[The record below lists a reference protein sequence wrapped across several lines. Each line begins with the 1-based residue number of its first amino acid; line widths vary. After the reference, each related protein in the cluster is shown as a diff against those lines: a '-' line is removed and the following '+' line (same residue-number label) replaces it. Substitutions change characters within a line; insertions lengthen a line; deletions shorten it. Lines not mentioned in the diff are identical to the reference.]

1 MQEKPNRRS
10 NQERT
15 DATRAALVIAA
26 RRLFVKKSFA
36 ETSTTEIV
44 AAAEV
49 TRGALYH
56 HFEDKRALFHA
67 VVEQEAAA
75 VAAEIDAAAPA
86 TEPVREALV
95 KGGEA
100 FLQAMARDG
109 RTRLL
114 LIDGPAVLGRAAM
127 DEIDNRNAAQT
138 LREGL
143 AVAIDK
149 GEIAPLPLDA
159 LTALLSAAFDRAA
172 LAVEENSKVVGDY
185 RIALAALIQGLAPR

>member
-1 MQEKPNRRS
+1 MQERSGRRS

-15 DATRAALVIAA
+15 DATRAALITAA
-26 RRLFVKKSFA
+26 RRLFVEKSFA

-44 AAAEV
+44 AAAKV

-100 FLQAMARDG
+100 FLEAMARDG

-127 DEIDNRNAAQT
+127 DEIDSRNGART

-143 AVAIDK
+143 AAAIGN

-172 LAVEENSKVVGDY
+172 LGIEENGNAEVYCVV
-185 RIALAALIQGLAPR
+185 LSALIHGLAPR

>member
-1 MQEKPNRRS
+1 MQKGTTRRS

-15 DATRAALVIAA
+15 DATRAALIKAA
-26 RRLFVKKSFA
+26 RRLFVEKSFA

-56 HFEDKRALFHA
+56 HFKDKQALFYA
-67 VVEQEAAA
+67 VVEHESAAIA
-75 VAAEIDAAAPA
+75 EEIDEAAPA
-86 TEPVREALV
+86 TGPVRDALV

-100 FLQAMARDG
+100 FLRAMAQSG

-114 LIDGPAVLGRAAM
+114 LIDGPAVLGRALM
-127 DEIDNRNAAQT
+127 DEIDNKHAART

-143 AVAIDK
+143 AAAIAK
-149 GEIAPLPLDA
+149 AQMAPLPLDA

-172 LAVEENSKVVGDY
+172 LAIEQGADEGDY
-185 RIALAALIQGLAPR
+185 SAALTAIIYGLAPR

>member
-1 MQEKPNRRS
+1 MQARSGRRS

-15 DATRAALVIAA
+15 DATRAALIAAA
-26 RRLFVKKSFA
+26 RRLFVAKSFA
-36 ETSTTEIV
+36 ETGTTEIV

-56 HFEDKRALFHA
+56 HFEDKRALFLA

-75 VAAEIDAAAPA
+75 VAAEIDAAAPDGNSY
-86 TEPVREALV
+86 REALV

-100 FLQAMARDG
+100 FLRAMAREG

-114 LIDGPAVLGRAAM
+114 LIDGPAVLGRAAI
-127 DEIDNRNAAQT
+127 DEIDSRNGART
-138 LREGL
+138 LRDCL
-143 AVAIDK
+143 AAAIDK

-172 LAVEENSKVVGDY
+172 LAVEENGNAVDY
-185 RIALAALIQGLAPR
+185 RAVLAALIHGLAPR